1 MAGNISNINIPRSAF
16 LDTSSNRPTREWL
29 LYLLGLG
36 RTIFYGVFSDTVSQT
51 AVANTPTA
59 ITLNTTELSNGVYLG
74 STTSQIICQSTGVYN
89 FQFSIQFENTAAS
102 VSDVYVW
109 IRKNGSNVANTASL
123 VSIPAKHG
131 GDNGHTIFSLN
142 YVLSLNAFDYIQFY
156 WSTSIATTSIQYYAA
171 QTSPS
176 IPAGPSIIVTVT
188 QVNL

>member
-1 MAGNISNINIPRSAF
+1 MASNISNINIPRSAF

-36 RTIFYGVFSDTVSQT
+36 RTVFYGAFSDTASQT

-59 ITLNTTELSNGVYLG
+59 ITINTTDLSNGIYLG
-74 STTSQIICQSTGVYN
+74 SVTSQIICQATGVYN
-89 FQFSIQFENTAAS
+89 FQFSIQFMNTAAS

-109 IRKNGSNVANTASL
+109 IQKNGSNVANTASL
-123 VSIPAKHG
+123 VSVPAKHG

-142 YVLSLNAFDYIQFY
+142 YVLSLNASDYIQFY
-156 WSTSIATTSIQYYAA
+156 WSTSIATTSIKYIAA

-176 IPAGPSIIVTVT
+176 IPAAPSIIVTVS
-188 QVNL
+188 QVSA